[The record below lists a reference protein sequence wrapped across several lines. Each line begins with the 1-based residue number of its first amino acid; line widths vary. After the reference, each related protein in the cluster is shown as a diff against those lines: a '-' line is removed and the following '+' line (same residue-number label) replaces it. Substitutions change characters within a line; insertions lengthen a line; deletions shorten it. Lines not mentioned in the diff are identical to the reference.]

1 MSGGFHSRAF
11 KKELL
16 SPGTPIGDTFTGR
29 LIWGEKIP
37 TLLCLF
43 DPERKSETFGKR
55 ERERVRKNVREQ
67 KREREW
73 FLTF

>member
-1 MSGGFHSRAF
+1 MRCSAGPQWYGVSGGFHSRAF

-55 ERERVRKNVREQ
+55 ERERG
-67 KREREW
+67 
-73 FLTF
+73 